1 MKTIIAKANWWFI
14 GGIGGLVGVVVC
26 GLGWYLMKTPD
37 STDNSWKGVQTSTMS
52 SVTQRVATNSKGI
65 AKKRTDESSNKQENI
80 LVDIKGAVAK
90 PGVYEVAVDARLHQ
104 LVTLAGGLTEVAEVK
119 GVNLAAKIADQQMI
133 YIPYKGELASEPAG
147 TPTASLPTGTT
158 ASKKDAKNQVKIN
171 LNTAS
176 LAELQGLTGIGEKK
190 AQAIIDY
197 RTKNGEFQSVD
208 QLTKVDGFGE
218 KTVEKLRDSIT
229 I

>member
-1 MKTIIAKANWWFI
+1 MKKIIVKANWWFI
-14 GGIGGLVGVVVC
+14 GGIGGLVGVILC
-26 GLGWYLMKTPD
+26 GLGWYFTQTPD
-37 STDNSWKGVQTSTMS
+37 STDNSWKGVQTSTVS
-52 SVTQRVATNSKGI
+52 SSTQRVAMSSKGT
-65 AKKRTDESSNKQENI
+65 AKKRENEPSNTHEKI

-104 LVTLAGGLTEVAEVK
+104 LVTLAGGVTEAAEVK
-119 GVNLAAKIADQQMI
+119 GVNLAAKITDQQMI
-133 YIPYKGELASEPAG
+133 YIPYKGETVSELAG
-147 TPTASLPTGTT
+147 TTTASSPTGAT
-158 ASKKDAKNQVKIN
+158 ASKKNAKNQEKIN

-176 LAELQGLTGIGEKK
+176 LTELQGLTGIGEKK
-190 AQAIIDY
+190 AQAIIEY